1 MLDNN
6 HEKVDAAPSSSD
18 SEDSDSTLEALAPTA
33 SRRAPKIAESDA
45 AMAQGEWIA
54 EADVQV
60 SRQVSRQISRRGVE
74 DAAPDLSDVTDNDN
88 EKEKDDDDDD
98 DNFPD
103 GGVDAWLVVLGAW
116 CVSFCSF
123 GWINSKFLV
132 FFFFLFLETQW
143 MAPFGVVGGGV
154 FNEIQ

>member
-1 MLDNN
+1 MSDNN
-6 HEKVDAAPSSSD
+6 HQKVDAVPSSSA

-33 SRRAPKIAESDA
+33 SRRAPKIGESDA

-74 DAAPDLSDVTDNDN
+74 DAAPELSDMTDNDT
-88 EKEKDDDDDD
+88 EKEKDDDDD
-98 DNFPD
+98 FPD

-123 GWINSKFLV
+123 GWIN
-132 FFFFLFLETQW
+132 
-143 MAPFGVVGGGV
+143 
-154 FNEIQ
+154 